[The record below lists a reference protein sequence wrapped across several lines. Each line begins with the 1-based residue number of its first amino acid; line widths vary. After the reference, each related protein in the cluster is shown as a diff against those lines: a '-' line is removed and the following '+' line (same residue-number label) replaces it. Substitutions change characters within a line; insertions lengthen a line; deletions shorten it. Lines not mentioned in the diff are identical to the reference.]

1 MNRPERSPFPLKS
14 ILFTYWSIFLSPSYL
29 EEILLHHFY
38 AKRKRIRFRFSKN
51 KCVSVSF
58 LVGTVPFRYA
68 NVFNSSLLNI
78 TLAYFS
84 SSLHVLFVR
93 VLSNPPLSF
102 CMPGW
107 FFISHD
113 QISFMCYD
121 ELCLSTQLIQ
131 DDSIIYK
138 WTRERKTDNNLQ
150 DESRI
155 FVLSSK
161 CPYTYTHKPMDTLTL
176 LT

>member
-1 MNRPERSPFPLKS
+1 MCEC
-14 ILFTYWSIFLSPSYL
+14 LFFG
-29 EEILLHHFY
+29 
-38 AKRKRIRFRFSKN
+38 R
-51 KCVSVSF
+51 
-58 LVGTVPFRYA
+58 TVPFRYA

-78 TLAYFS
+78 TLACFS
-84 SSLHVLFVR
+84 FSLHVLFVR

-161 CPYTYTHKPMDTLTL
+161 CPYTHTYIAHGHIEFTHIAMDIFGLYSMKML
-176 LT
+176 FFSVESPVCELVFEFVCINHFPSR